1 MYLEMFKIKKFPTQS
16 PTAKALWASPQ
27 TKFTIDVAYP
37 NLASPS
43 AAASALWALVHTM
56 YVIDIFLL

>member
-27 TKFTIDVAYP
+27 TKFTIDVDYP
-37 NLASPS
+37 TLHPHP
-43 AAASALWALVHTM
+43 LHLGPLGLGTYHVR
-56 YVIDIFLL
+56 Y